1 VRKEASVP
9 GARGWTGGKVLVFS
23 ARFELGW
30 RFLAVWL
37 AVVGLVVIS
46 FLSGENGFQVA
57 DRLRKEREALELENS
72 ILRMSNERLRRE
84 IKLIRQE
91 PSFLEWLARE
101 RLGMIGERERVY
113 VFQ

>member
-1 VRKEASVP
+1 MSKEASVP
-9 GARGWTGGKVLVFS
+9 GARGWAEGRVLVFS
-23 ARFELGW
+23 TRFELGW
-30 RFLAVWL
+30 RFLAMWI
-37 AVVGLVVIS
+37 ATMSFLVVS

-57 DRLRKEREALELENS
+57 DRLRKERQALELENS

>member
-9 GARGWTGGKVLVFS
+9 GARGSTGGRVLVFS
-23 ARFELGW
+23 ARFKLGW
-30 RFLAVWL
+30 RFLAVWV
-37 AVVGLVVIS
+37 AIVSFFVVS
-46 FLSGENGFQVA
+46 FFSGENGFQVA
-57 DRLRKEREALELENS
+57 DRLRKERQALELENN